1 MQRAF
6 VIRGVLT
13 DPRRIDLEEP
23 VHDLQGKVE
32 VTLREVPVEDPESHE
47 SIFDFVASLSPGT
60 RSKEDIDS
68 QIAEERESWGD
79 R

>member
-32 VTLREVPVEDPESHE
+32 VTLREVSAEDSESDE

-60 RSKEDIDS
+60 RSKEDIDV
-68 QIAEERESWGD
+68 QIAEERGSWGD